1 MTLILTP
8 QPCSANRQCNSSQF
22 QSCLCLLFCLCH
34 VLSLQRQLLNF
45 ISFGINSTEMHAS
58 QGVWLWV
65 LLVLFSFSLN
75 TKNQF
80 HHPHPHRS
88 QGFPATYTVNDID
101 ANTTLL
107 KPSIFTVAAVLKFT
121 RMRINFLFD

>member
-1 MTLILTP
+1 
-8 QPCSANRQCNSSQF
+8 
-22 QSCLCLLFCLCH
+22 
-34 VLSLQRQLLNF
+34 
-45 ISFGINSTEMHAS
+45 MHAS